1 MKSQNRIVSK
11 NFNCETA
18 STKKRIYA
26 SILDSL
32 FLIIVSF
39 FLIISGNEIFKT
51 TDFYKQNYSILEENR
66 KKCYQI
72 EEEAHIYSFSDNE
85 NKEYNSPDDM
95 NEVFAR
101 YAYSQILLSYDKNPE
116 IFNKYDIKVE
126 NLEGYEQTRASFE
139 NDQLAY
145 FYIYYCPKYNDYN
158 GKVNDIVNFGN
169 IEPKD
174 YFIKTIK
181 DNSLGDIFLYDSS
194 DEYPYLKGE
203 IASNIFRY
211 LFNEENLENGLRSYN
226 YLIQTFK
233 TIWEK
238 QSNELTSSTRFLDV
252 YNVYRD
258 HYATL
263 AHSISAISV
272 SIFVISFLLI
282 IALPA
287 FIFKARTL
295 GTIIFKLD
303 VIKKGGYVLN
313 SSEIIIK
320 NVISLFLFY
329 L

>member
-1 MKSQNRIVSK
+1 MKNQNRIVSK

-145 FYIYYCPKYNDYN
+145 FYIIAQNIMIIM
-158 GKVNDIVNFGN
+158 GKL
-169 IEPKD
+169 
-174 YFIKTIK
+174 TI
-181 DNSLGDIFLYDSS
+181 L
-194 DEYPYLKGE
+194 
-203 IASNIFRY
+203 
-211 LFNEENLENGLRSYN
+211 
-226 YLIQTFK
+226 
-233 TIWEK
+233 
-238 QSNELTSSTRFLDV
+238 
-252 YNVYRD
+252 
-258 HYATL
+258 
-263 AHSISAISV
+263 
-272 SIFVISFLLI
+272 
-282 IALPA
+282 
-287 FIFKARTL
+287 
-295 GTIIFKLD
+295 
-303 VIKKGGYVLN
+303 
-313 SSEIIIK
+313 
-320 NVISLFLFY
+320 
-329 L
+329 